1 MYFSLISCR
10 ISNSI
15 LREALKIGERLFF
28 GNFHSRNN
36 TFLFVIKSLK
46 KYPQY
51 PIIPSG
57 QPSNEIMNWF
67 VWLVMLEYDWGELVL
82 SECKLKL
89 FSYII
94 FLYYDHIV
102 DQQNVLFY
110 LEFLIAWLW
119 SNWSSTLLS
128 LPHIIMGVLRG
139 ISTEVL

>member
-1 MYFSLISCR
+1 MYFSLISCQ

-15 LREALKIGERLFF
+15 LREALKIGEWLFF

-46 KYPQY
+46 KYP
-51 PIIPSG
+51 IIPSG
-57 QPSNEIMNWF
+57 QPSNAIMNWF

-89 FSYII
+89 FGYII

-102 DQQNVLFY
+102 DQQNVLFD

-119 SNWSSTLLS
+119 NNWSSTFLS
-128 LPHIIMGVLRG
+128 LPHIIVGVLSG
-139 ISTEVL
+139 ISTRVL